1 MNQEAGIQNAH
12 TAAMNSLMSKY
23 SSKLMSMEGAK
34 RAKEMLEDNV
44 GTELIMAGLQSGKL
58 GNMGKHLIHKALGGA
73 ALSKF
78 GDIAEAVTAFT
89 EKGHAGVV
97 EHFSSRARG
106 IAADKLR
113 DIFPD
118 GLADR
123 LKDHIRSTY
132 SSAEAAANDLGGRLT
147 SSLRT
152 QFESRRTFTRPVDR
166 YGNHIQESPPA
177 PSFSGITSSIRDK
190 VSERLGAYT
199 GSDPD
204 LRVERAPRGTI
215 EERWKELSADEIN
228 RYHHRGGRFV
238 RYGDTSDTM
247 NTVNAIPDNLNFSS
261 AVEAV
266 RSNPE
271 VLTASVAR
279 KVAPPA
285 EFLGSAE
292 ASQMIDNIRQKSATA
307 AALTESAQRRSK
319 SELEQSANARR
330 LAPENILAPKRQAVV
345 PEVQP
350 KLRQPI
356 DFGEVASE
364 AQLRAPGFRNE
375 PEPFIE

>member
-12 TAAMNSLMSKY
+12 AAAMNSLMSKY
-23 SSKLMSMEGAK
+23 SSKLMSTEGAK
-34 RAKEMLEDNV
+34 RAREMLEDNV
-44 GTELIMAGLQSGKL
+44 GTELIMAGLQSGRL
-58 GNMGKHLIHKALGGA
+58 GDMGKHLLHKALGGA

-97 EHFSSRARG
+97 EHFGSKARG

-113 DIFPD
+113 EIFPD
-118 GLADR
+118 GLGDR
-123 LKDHIRSTY
+123 LKNHIRSTY
-132 SSAEAAANDLGGRLT
+132 SSAEEAVNDLGGRLT

-152 QFESRRTFTRPVDR
+152 QFERRRVVSPLDR
-166 YGNHIQESPPA
+166 YGNVIQESAPE

-204 LRVERAPRGTI
+204 LRIERAPQQTI

-285 EFLGSAE
+285 EFIGSAE

-307 AALTESAQRRSK
+307 AALSASAQRRSK

-330 LAPENILAPKRQAVV
+330 LAPENILAPKRQVV
-345 PEVQP
+345 AERPVAPRPQ
-350 KLRQPI
+350 I
-356 DFGEVASE
+356 DFGEE
-364 AQLRAPGFRNE
+364 ANEAELRAPGFRN
-375 PEPFIE
+375 PEAYIVE

>member
-23 SSKLMSMEGAK
+23 SSKLMSTESAK

-44 GTELIMAGLQSGKL
+44 GTELIMAGLQSGRL
-58 GNMGKHLIHKALGGA
+58 GDMGKHLIHKALGPA
-73 ALSKF
+73 ALNKF

-97 EHFSSRARG
+97 EHFGSKARG
-106 IAADKLR
+106 LASDKLR
-113 DIFPD
+113 EIFPD

-123 LKDHIRSTY
+123 LKNHIRSTY
-132 SSAEAAANDLGGRLT
+132 SNAEEAVNDLGGRLT

-152 QFESRRTFTRPVDR
+152 QFERRRNISPLDR
-166 YGNHIQESPPA
+166 YGNVIQESAPE

-204 LRVERAPRGTI
+204 LRIERAPRQTI

-307 AALTESAQRRSK
+307 AALTESAQRRSE

-330 LAPENILAPKRQAVV
+330 LAPENVLAPKRQVVV

-350 KLRQPI
+350 RVRQPI

-364 AQLRAPGFRNE
+364 AALRAPGFRNE
-375 PEPFIE
+375 PEPFFAE

>member
-23 SSKLMSMEGAK
+23 SSKLMSSEGAK
-34 RAKEMLEDNV
+34 RAREMLEDNV
-44 GTELIMAGLQSGKL
+44 GTELIMAGLQSGRL
-58 GNMGKHLIHKALGGA
+58 GDMGKHLMHKALGGA
-73 ALSKF
+73 ALDKL
-78 GDIAEAVTAFT
+78 GDVAEAVTAFT

-97 EHFSSRARG
+97 EHFGSKARG

-113 DIFPD
+113 EIFPD

-132 SSAEAAANDLGGRLT
+132 SSAEEAANDLGGRLT

-166 YGNHIQESPPA
+166 YGNHIQESA
-177 PSFSGITSSIRDK
+177 PEPLFSRITSSIRDK

-204 LRVERAPRGTI
+204 LRVERAPQQTI

-238 RYGDTSDTM
+238 RYGDTTDTM
-247 NTVNAIPDNLNFSS
+247 RTVNAIPENLDFSS
-261 AVEAV
+261 AVEAA

-271 VLTASVAR
+271 VLTESVAR

-285 EFLGSAE
+285 EFIGSAE

-307 AALTESAQRRSK
+307 AALTASAQRRTQ

-330 LAPENILAPKRQAVV
+330 LAPENVLAPKRPVVV

-350 KLRQPI
+350 RVRQPI

-364 AQLRAPGFRNE
+364 AELRAPGFRNE